1 MSRGPKPT
9 AGPPD
14 LGWRDDGLF
23 TLFLPNTK
31 AGEDA
36 WRVLAAHTEGTGKV
50 FSHHAPDVIRQ
61 LRAQGYTV
69 ARLRAGSGGP
79 SEDDA
84 LLAELLGAPQPP
96 GRP

>member
-1 MSRGPKPT
+1 MSSRSKSAPSL
-9 AGPPD
+9 PD

-50 FSHHAPDVIRQ
+50 FSHLASNVIRQ

-69 ARLRAGSGGP
+69 ARLPANSVTP
-79 SEDDA
+79 SEGVDA
-84 LLAELLGAPQPP
+84 LLAELLGGPQP
-96 GRP
+96 